1 MTTPNPE
8 RKESILKTLAVAGL
22 LGITVLIA
30 WLSIQIVQVFPA
42 ALSSLV
48 SVANSV
54 YNYNPLATTELA
66 LTPSA
71 TTITSGDSFTVSW
84 ERLHASGTYAFSF
97 ACDSGVTVDLR
108 AEGKSFSDLH
118 CNEKYDL
125 ESAETIEI
133 IATGEPNRLA
143 DLTYS
148 VDFYRP
154 NGHDPVAVSTATVT
168 VVSATI
174 ATNTNASSSI
184 PTKDTETIETPRT
197 EPVATTDTPSPA
209 PATPVATGAATA
221 ITPTLTYALPVS
233 NPNGTSDL
241 VVSYVGVGTLNTR
254 GVFTKTDKLEAG
266 SDGAIQFA
274 VHNIGSRTSETW
286 SYEAVLPGGMTYTSN
301 SEQALRPNE
310 RAVITISFPTL
321 SNTLRVATIT
331 VTVDTKRDTNLG
343 TNRFSKTLPVVNR

>member
-8 RKESILKTLAVAGL
+8 RKESILKTLAIAGL

-30 WLSIQIVQVFPA
+30 WLSVQIVQVFPA
-42 ALSSLV
+42 AISSLV

-54 YNYNPLATTELA
+54 YNYNPLDTRELT

-71 TTITSGDSFTVSW
+71 TTITSGDAFTVSW

-97 ACDSGVTVDLR
+97 TCNSGVTVDLR
-108 AEGKSFSDLH
+108 AEGKSFSDLN
-118 CNEKYDL
+118 CDEKYDL
-125 ESAETIEI
+125 GSAETIEI

-148 VDFYRP
+148 IDFYRP
-154 NGHDPVAVSTATVT
+154 NGQTPAAVSARTVT

-174 ATNTNASSSI
+174 AASTTATTSVAVSQ
-184 PTKDTETIETPRT
+184 PEPEPVKPV
-197 EPVATTDTPSPA
+197 EPVAVKPEPA
-209 PATPVATGAATA
+209 PAVESGTAAA

-241 VVSYVGVGTLNTR
+241 VVSYVGVGTMSAR
-254 GVFTKTDKLEAG
+254 GVFTKTDEVVAG
-266 SDGAIQFA
+266 TEGAFQFA

-286 SYEAVLPGGMTYTSN
+286 SYEATLPGGLVYSSKT
-301 SEQALRPNE
+301 EQALRPNE
-310 RAVITISFPTL
+310 RAVITISFPAFST
-321 SNTLRVATIT
+321 NLRTTT
-331 VTVDTKRDTNLG
+331 VEVSVTTKRDTNLG
-343 TNRFSKTLPVVNR
+343 TNHFSKTVLVK